1 MKTEC
6 NGNLVPCE
14 AITAP
19 DKNDSTPFDELVKLY
34 RQGGCI
40 CALAKTIPD

>member
-19 DKNDSTPFDELVKLY
+19 DKNDSTPFDEFVKLY
-34 RQGGCI
+34 RQGVHLRTCENHS
-40 CALAKTIPD
+40 